1 MKKKKVVSLMVAGL
15 ALSGAQSVL
24 AQRALNLP
32 PDPGRV
38 LQSIQ
43 ETERREA
50 ERERR
55 APPQVLTPA
64 PAQEGKLTP
73 EQLETQVVV
82 KGFQLEGVTLL
93 PQEELLELL
102 KPMIGRS
109 LTLPELIRQV
119 QVITASYARKGYVAR
134 TVVPEQ
140 EVKDGVIRL
149 LVIEGKLGAINV
161 QMGDEVRFSAD
172 TVRNRLLVRQ
182 KEGEPIRIPD
192 LERGMLL
199 LNDLAGIE
207 ARSSL
212 QPGEQ
217 AGVTDEII
225 FVKERPFFSGSVDAD
240 NFGVRSVGQ
249 NRLGALLRL
258 NNIDGRGG
266 LLTLNAIGMFVDSRV
281 NTYGSLVY
289 QTPIGNDGLSFQ
301 VGGSQLEYRLGEQYA
316 SLNTEGTTKTYFAG
330 LTYPFIRSGIDN
342 LSGGVRF
349 EHLDLKAT
357 VSDKCIPLTDKSVDL
372 IQFGMNFDR
381 LDGVADSYLTASG
394 QLTRGKVRFG
404 QSQTF
409 SIPGCGN
416 TAGFV
421 EIDPFGTAGYF
432 TRLNANASYQRQI
445 NDRLSLSAAG
455 NGQYAFMNLDTSQ
468 QMMLGGPYGVRAYPT
483 GEAAGDDGLLI
494 NLELRYR
501 LIDSLVGAAFYDAGY
516 IRRQHDPIVRG
527 VNNELGLYGAG
538 LGLYYSVSRK
548 LNVGAAVA
556 WRIGNNP
563 LSNLNGT
570 DSDGLKR
577 NPRFWLNASAYF

>member
-301 VGGSQLEYRLGEQYA
+301 VGGSQLEDR
-316 SLNTEGTTKTYFAG
+316 
-330 LTYPFIRSGIDN
+330 
-342 LSGGVRF
+342 
-349 EHLDLKAT
+349 
-357 VSDKCIPLTDKSVDL
+357 KSV
-372 IQFGMNFDR
+372 
-381 LDGVADSYLTASG
+381 V
-394 QLTRGKVRFG
+394 
-404 QSQTF
+404 
-409 SIPGCGN
+409 
-416 TAGFV
+416 
-421 EIDPFGTAGYF
+421 
-432 TRLNANASYQRQI
+432 
-445 NDRLSLSAAG
+445 
-455 NGQYAFMNLDTSQ
+455 
-468 QMMLGGPYGVRAYPT
+468 
-483 GEAAGDDGLLI
+483 
-494 NLELRYR
+494 
-501 LIDSLVGAAFYDAGY
+501 
-516 IRRQHDPIVRG
+516 
-527 VNNELGLYGAG
+527 
-538 LGLYYSVSRK
+538 
-548 LNVGAAVA
+548 
-556 WRIGNNP
+556 
-563 LSNLNGT
+563 
-570 DSDGLKR
+570 
-577 NPRFWLNASAYF
+577 